1 MVFHALNGKLMK
13 ITARK
18 NYKGVLLDKLKVGM
32 EIKEL
37 INLEPNLMYDEF
49 KEWYTIKGVN
59 GVIIEGD
66 AYNRITSYNVCYTK
80 LLRLINFK
88 SLKTDFV
95 TQVIFGTA

>member
-1 MVFHALNGKLMK
+1 
-13 ITARK
+13 
-18 NYKGVLLDKLKVGM
+18 M

-66 AYNRITSYNVCYTK
+66 AYNTYIESISIYVKELDNKDFEQIK
-80 LLRLINFK
+80 LIEKGNW
-88 SLKTDFV
+88 
-95 TQVIFGTA
+95 